1 MLGRASIAVGV
12 AVSLIAGAA
21 VAEVESTD
29 PIKITTHDWT
39 GQIINANIM
48 AEVLK
53 AAGYN
58 VELVPADYLAQ
69 FAGLKTGDL
78 DLAMEI
84 WATTGTEALQEAVA
98 TGKVINMGETGM
110 LSREEWWY
118 PSYMEERCPGLPDWQ
133 ALRDCAE
140 EFATPL
146 TAPMGRYLGGAV
158 TWGGHD
164 EERVEALDMNFV
176 VVHAGTNA
184 AMFAELKSAYERK
197 APIVMW
203 LYVPHW
209 APLVYEGSF
218 VEFPPY
224 EPACYEDPSWGIN
237 PDMAYDCGK
246 PVGPIWK
253 AAWAGLPDKWPG
265 AAKAISAFHMDNETI
280 GELIRRV
287 DVENEDLE
295 AVVAD
300 WMASNE
306 AIWRPWIQQ

>member
-1 MLGRASIAVGV
+1 MLRRASISLGV
-12 AVSLIAGAA
+12 AVSLLAGAA
-21 VAEVESTD
+21 FAEVESND
-29 PIKITTHDWT
+29 PIKLTTHDWT

-53 AAGYN
+53 EAGYN

-78 DLAMEI
+78 TVAMEL
-84 WATTGTEALQEAVA
+84 WATTATEALEEAVA
-98 TGKVINMGETGM
+98 TGKVVNMGETGM

-118 PSYMEERCPGLPDWQ
+118 PSYMEEVCPGLPDWK

-140 EFATPL
+140 EFATPM
-146 TAPMGRYLGGAV
+146 TMPKGRYLGGAV

-197 APIVMW
+197 DPIVMW

-209 APLVYEGSF
+209 APQVYEGKF
-218 VEFPPY
+218 IEFPPY
-224 EPACYEDPSWGIN
+224 EPACYEDPSWGVN

-246 PVGPIWK
+246 PLGPIWK
-253 AAWAGLPDKWPG
+253 AAWAGMDEKWPG
-265 AAKAISAFHMDNETI
+265 AAKAVRAFHMDNETI
-280 GELIRRV
+280 GKLIYRV
-287 DVENEDLE
+287 DVDGEELTD
-295 AVVAD
+295 VVAD
-300 WMASNE
+300 WMAANE
-306 AIWRPWIQQ
+306 DTWRAWIGQ